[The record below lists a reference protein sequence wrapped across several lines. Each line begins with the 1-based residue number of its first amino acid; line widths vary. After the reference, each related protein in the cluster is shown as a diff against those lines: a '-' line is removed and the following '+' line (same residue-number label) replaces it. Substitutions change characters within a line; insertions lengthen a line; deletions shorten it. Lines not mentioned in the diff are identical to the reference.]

1 MNTDIPKLDIVPILI
16 ELVKDASVAV
26 RRRAM
31 AALGEYLFYGSD
43 QIDGSP
49 ENEMWE
55 IPFQVVSIL
64 VRALKSSSEDE
75 VVVHY
80 AIKTIENIVCKS
92 KPGGAGEKFCFPEFV
107 KVTLKIYKTSKH
119 QGIRNSAIV
128 CLSSVCLLAPKFI
141 REVMGSLE
149 IKNVFAQVSD
159 SEKKSQQALMN
170 LVNLYILYGDENSIR
185 TIFDNLKTIT
195 PFMAGFFDHGSV
207 AIKCKTLL
215 FFTMLITEDPALL
228 NDPQQTKVYQL
239 IEKLAFEKNKHLKN
253 VTREFVSLLDCQLER
268 CVEIIDNDFE
278 SIVQAAEDEDQEPD
292 SDLQQGYETVVEVFN
307 LISVIL
313 SSFHVQ
319 DSIFNEEKLS
329 RIFRLTR
336 FYERFV
342 AKSSQAEV
350 Y

>member
-1 MNTDIPKLDIVPILI
+1 
-16 ELVKDASVAV
+16 
-26 RRRAM
+26 M

-55 IPFQVVSIL
+55 IPFQVVSVL

-80 AIKTIENIVCKS
+80 AIKTVENIVCKS
-92 KPGGAGEKFCFPEFV
+92 KSGGAGEKFCFPEFV
-107 KVTLKIYKTSKH
+107 NAALKIYKTSKH
-119 QGIRNSAIV
+119 QGIRNSAVV

-141 REVMGSLE
+141 KEVVSNLE
-149 IKNVFAQVSD
+149 IKAVFYQVSD

-170 LVNLYILYGDENSIR
+170 LVNLYILFGDESNIR
-185 TIFDNLKTIT
+185 TVFDNLKTIT
-195 PFMAGFFDHGSV
+195 PFMIGFFDHGSV

-215 FFTMLITEDPALL
+215 FFMMLITEDPALL
-228 NDPQQTKVYQL
+228 NDPQQAKVYQL
-239 IEKLAFEKNKHLKN
+239 VEKLTVEKNKHLKN
-253 VTREFVSLLDCQLER
+253 VIREFVSLLDCQLER
-268 CVEIIDNDFE
+268 CIEIIDNDFE
-278 SIVQAAEDEDQEPD
+278 SIVQASEVEDQEPD
-292 SDLQQGYETVVEVFN
+292 GDLQQGFETVVEVFN

-319 DSIFNEEKLS
+319 DSIFSEDKLS
-329 RIFRLTR
+329 RLFRLTR

-342 AKSSQAEV
+342 TKSSQAAV
-350 Y
+350 AL